1 MNRRASRRLRWVIL
15 ALALV
20 LLLVILA
27 LALPSL
33 IGDESGGREPGEL
46 TRIAFFDVG
55 QGLSV
60 GIITADGR
68 SLLYDMGDRE
78 DAVDSVILSF
88 FREHGI
94 ERLDY
99 VVSSHPDQDHIGE
112 LATVLNRIPVGTYLD
127 PAIENTNRAY
137 LRGLQ
142 VVEEKG
148 IPAQRARRGDAF
160 ELGERT
166 RVEVLWPEPP
176 FITDSDGE
184 VHDNNNSVVLRV
196 IDGDVR
202 ILLTGDIEEEAEEEL
217 LALDPSALRADLLQV
232 AHHGSNSSSTMP
244 FLAAV
249 GARTAVISAGAD
261 NSYGHPHRET
271 MQRLREAGMTVYR
284 TDVDGT
290 VVFVSDGTQIQ
301 LEGQEGTP

>member
-112 LATVLNRIPVGTYLD
+112 LATVLRRIPVGTYLD

-244 FLAAV
+244 FLDAV

>member
-290 VVFVSDGTQIQ
+290 VVFASDGTQIQ

>member
-1 MNRRASRRLRWVIL
+1 MNRRASRRLRWVPL
-15 ALALV
+15 ALAIV
-20 LLLVILA
+20 LLLVIVA

-33 IGDESGGREPGEL
+33 IGDERGAAEPGEL

-68 SLLYDMGDRE
+68 SLLFDMGDQE
-78 DAVDSVILSF
+78 EAVDTVILPF
-88 FREHGI
+88 FRQYGI
-94 ERLDY
+94 QQLDY

-112 LATVLNRIPVGTYLD
+112 LATVLTRFPVSTYID

-137 LRGLQ
+137 VRGLR
-142 VVEEKG
+142 VVEEQG
-148 IPAQRARRGDAF
+148 IPARRARRGDAF

-166 RVEVLWPEPP
+166 RVEVLWPRQP
-176 FITDSDGE
+176 FITESDGE

-232 AHHGSNSSSTMP
+232 AHHGSRSSSTTP
-244 FLAAV
+244 FLDAV
-249 GARTAVISAGAD
+249 GARDAVISVGAD

-271 MQRLREAGMTVYR
+271 MQRLREAGLTVYR

-301 LEGQEGTP
+301 VEGQEGTP

>member
-244 FLAAV
+244 FLDAV

>member
-1 MNRRASRRLRWVIL
+1 MNGRASRRLRWVIL

-112 LATVLNRIPVGTYLD
+112 LATVLRRIPVGTYLD

-244 FLAAV
+244 FLDAV

>member
-1 MNRRASRRLRWVIL
+1 MNGRASRRLRWVIL

-244 FLAAV
+244 FLDAV